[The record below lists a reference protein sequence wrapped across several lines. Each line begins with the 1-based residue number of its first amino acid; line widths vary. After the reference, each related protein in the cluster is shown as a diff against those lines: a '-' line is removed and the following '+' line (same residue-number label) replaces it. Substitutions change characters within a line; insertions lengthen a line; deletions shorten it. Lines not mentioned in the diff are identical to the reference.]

1 MCVTKKQKR
10 KTKYH
15 FVTLHLQNDKKKTFP
30 FELWVLV
37 LKVLVVNGDCKQ
49 ENETK
54 NKNTFLCKK

>member
-30 FELWVLV
+30 FELWAFSFKGFSRKWGLQTR
-37 LKVLVVNGDCKQ
+37 KRNKKQ
-49 ENETK
+49 EYIPV
-54 NKNTFLCKK
+54 